1 MSALESHCFLYLM
14 LTVGFGTALGVTA
27 LLVGI
32 YCACTCR
39 RRGNKSDTHAPTAAA
54 MPGVP
59 SSQNAATLETLMEVC
74 YPELQML
81 DALSRSVRQ
90 KKQHV
95 HDEMLKLYGSQSE
108 ITGNFYSTEPRPS
121 VRQIKRQNHLARER
135 NSSGNVT
142 TVVVG
147 SASASARKPLNEALY
162 WEIDQNNAH
171 PILPP
176 TPV

>member
-39 RRGNKSDTHAPTAAA
+39 RRGNKSDAHAPAQSAPVA
-54 MPGVP
+54 
-59 SSQNAATLETLMEVC
+59 SSSAGTATLETLMEVC

-95 HDEMLKLYGSQSE
+95 HDEMLKLYGKQSE
-108 ITGNFYSTEPRPS
+108 ASGNFYSNEPRPS
-121 VRQIKRQNHLARER
+121 VRQIKRQNHLAKER
-135 NSSGNVT
+135 NSGSNVT

-147 SASASARKPLNEALY
+147 PSPARKPLNEALY

>member
-14 LTVGFGTALGVTA
+14 LTVGLGTALGVTA

-39 RRGNKSDTHAPTAAA
+39 RRGNKSDAHVPTQTAPVA
-54 MPGVP
+54 
-59 SSQNAATLETLMEVC
+59 SSSAATLETLMEVC

-95 HDEMLKLYGSQSE
+95 HDEMMKLYGKQSE
-108 ITGNFYSTEPRPS
+108 AGGNLYSNEPRPS
-121 VRQIKRQNHLARER
+121 VRQIKRQNHLAKER
-135 NSSGNVT
+135 NSGGNVT

-147 SASASARKPLNEALY
+147 SSPARKPINEALY